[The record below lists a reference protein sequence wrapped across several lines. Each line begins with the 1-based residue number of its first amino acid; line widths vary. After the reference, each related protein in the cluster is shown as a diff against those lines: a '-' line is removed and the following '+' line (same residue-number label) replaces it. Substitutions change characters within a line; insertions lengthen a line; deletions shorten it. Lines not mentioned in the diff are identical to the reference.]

1 MRFSEDSHISNLAVF
16 QRLHLICEVLLMPVI
31 VNSTSNRD
39 VAALRALPDATRWVA
54 VRADRGNARQ
64 PSKAEEGT
72 PGEVEV
78 PGASP
83 GSFALLLR
91 FLQQSRLVVLL
102 TLLNEIVHVGS
113 K

>member
-72 PGEVEV
+72 AAEVEV
-78 PGASP
+78 QISP
-83 GSFALLLR
+83 ALQRRLR
-91 FLQQSRLVVLL
+91 KKS
-102 TLLNEIVHVGS
+102 
-113 K
+113 